1 MNDLF
6 QVIFLS
12 IIQGITEF
20 LPISSSAHLIL
31 IPKLFGWDDQGI
43 LMDVCMHFGSLLAVI
58 YYYMLNKKDFKD
70 TDSSK
75 HHIGIEKLFIGSMPV
90 LLFGFLYHDYIA
102 LNLRSIEV
110 ISLATLLI
118 ALLIIS
124 TELLR
129 DFFLKGPKKN
139 IIDISNYDMLYIG
152 FFQALA
158 LIPGTSRSAIII
170 LGALLLGYSKKST
183 IIIALVL
190 SVPVIFL
197 AMVYEI
203 YSINYYTIDYYTF
216 SKILI
221 SITISFLISFFVIKY
236 FISYI
241 NKIGFYPF
249 MLYRIILGLFLLSFF
264 T

>member
-6 QVIFLS
+6 QVAFLS

-20 LPISSSAHLIL
+20 LPISSSAHLII
-31 IPKLFGWDDQGI
+31 IPKLFGWVEQGI
-43 LMDVCMHFGSLLAVI
+43 LIDVSMHFGSLLAVI

-70 TDSSK
+70 VESSK

-90 LLFGFLYHDYIA
+90 LLLGFFYHDYITA
-102 LNLRSIEV
+102 NLRSIEV
-110 ISLATLLI
+110 ISIASLLI
-118 ALLIIS
+118 AVLFIS
-124 TELLR
+124 TEFLR
-129 DFFLKGPKKN
+129 DFFIKRPEKN
-139 IIDISNYDMLYIG
+139 IIDLSNYDMLYIG
-152 FFQALA
+152 IFQALA

-170 LGALLLGYSKKST
+170 LGALLLGYNKKST

-190 SVPVIFL
+190 SVPVILL
-197 AMVYEI
+197 AMLYEI
-203 YSINYYTIDYYTF
+203 YSINYFAIDYYII

-221 SITISFLISFFVIKY
+221 SILISFLISFFVIKY
-236 FISYI
+236 FVSYI

-249 MLYRIILGLFLLSFF
+249 MIYRIVFGLFLLTFF

>member
-1 MNDLF
+1 
-6 QVIFLS
+6 
-12 IIQGITEF
+12 
-20 LPISSSAHLIL
+20 
-31 IPKLFGWDDQGI
+31 
-43 LMDVCMHFGSLLAVI
+43 
-58 YYYMLNKKDFKD
+58 
-70 TDSSK
+70 
-75 HHIGIEKLFIGSMPV
+75 
-90 LLFGFLYHDYIA
+90 
-102 LNLRSIEV
+102 
-110 ISLATLLI
+110 
-118 ALLIIS
+118 
-124 TELLR
+124 
-129 DFFLKGPKKN
+129 
-139 IIDISNYDMLYIG
+139 MLYIG

-216 SKILI
+216 SKILV